1 MEELVE
7 LIAVFGA
14 LMASW
19 RFLLCALPTSG
30 AVWAVVN
37 YVEAEEMQ
45 WLIGLPIAL
54 IGLGIGLFWE
64 WRGK

>member
-1 MEELVE
+1 MEDIIE

-19 RFLLCALPTSG
+19 RFLLCALPTTG
-30 AVWAVVN
+30 AVWAVMN
-37 YVEAEEMQ
+37 YVETEDMQ
-45 WLIGLPIAL
+45 WMMGLPIAL
-54 IGLGIGLFWE
+54 IGLGLGLWWE